1 MGKDWERN
9 AAGNGTGN
17 GENGLDYIAT
27 YDLQAYVPIPTAG
40 AVPVKNIENNR
51 NITITAVWKDE
62 TGNGLPESFNAFVR
76 GAVYQADITLSTKN
90 GYVFDPEISF
100 RYPEG
105 MVDRQPEDD
114 FSGETR
120 ALSTVTYKPTEEP
133 VYISAVDLTFYIPLP
148 FMGGTPV
155 TNFYSGTYGGMVG
168 WKIGDTTLAGLFQ
181 GRTVYK
187 ADASLYAGPGYV
199 FSPDVQVLYQWEHI
213 SDTFAYDGGK
223 VLWSIIFPE
232 TAETAPGI
240 GDYDVKDYDL
250 QHYVPV
256 PVAGGVPVTELSR
269 PDMEV
274 TVRWQDRNGA
284 DIPGSFVQGARY
296 LAIITMKTRE
306 PYKFS
311 AAYPFMYPDG
321 AVAIQPA
328 PGVLDTRERVL
339 SVTYHETLAPLSI
352 SPSTQDLAFYIAPP
366 GTGATAILSFAG
378 TGYTGTAEWQVLGPG
393 SAWAAMPEAQF
404 KPGAAYRTEVTLYP
418 AAGYILDGA
427 EFIHSGGT
435 VGSSGTLTGSV
446 RTGMIISFPVTA
458 IEAVN
463 DFNLTSKV
471 PQPVMSGTPVGY
483 FSAPQYTGTADWK
496 VTGGGAAG
504 GLFAADTAYTGTVSL
519 TAVSGYTFTGAAVAF
534 THAGALKKTGGAP
547 DVQVLYNTGDTVT
560 VIIGFPE
567 TGKVPPVPL
576 TDLDLTEK
584 VPRPVRG
591 GTPVGYFSAPEYT
604 GTAAWTQTDGDVPV
618 NGGLFAA
625 STAYTA
631 KVSLTAASG
640 WTFTGVNVKYKDAEV
655 TVSDNSG
662 AAITVTIAFDATG
675 LVPAVPVTDL
685 NLTAMVPKPVM
696 SGVPS
701 GWFSAARY
709 SGAAVW
715 TETNGG
721 AAVGGLFAAD
731 TAYTATVTLAAASG
745 WTLGSPPPS
754 FTHDDKTSVV
764 SAAHD
769 NGNGTMTVTI
779 TFEATGTVD
788 PVPVDEDDLD
798 LTYMVPTPVRGGTPV
813 GWFSAPQ
820 YTGSVKWTQTASG
833 AEVKDLFQAGI
844 NYTAAVTLL
853 AASDRIF
860 DGGNVRH
867 GGALP
872 DGVTADTTNPSSTI
886 TVTIDFPKTTTVQ
899 AVPVDDLDL
908 TSNVPAP
915 VMSGVPVVWFS
926 APQYTGNVTWK
937 TGDTEVEV
945 NGLFAA
951 GTVYKAVVSLTAASG
966 WKFPGISS
974 FATHDGAS
982 GVTTES
988 IEGGIMTVTVTF
1000 PATGSVPAS
1009 LVTELDLTD
1018 MVPRP
1023 VRDGTPLRY
1032 LTETQYTGTVNW
1044 TVTGGAA
1051 VDGLFEVDTY
1061 YTAVVRLTAASG
1073 WVFGDI
1079 DKLSFGHN
1087 KASPGG
1093 VSSPEESLGSV
1104 TVTIDFPKTSRNI
1117 PIDKVNLKNLI
1128 SRPVTGGTPG
1138 TSFSEGTYSGTL
1150 VWTKTV
1156 DGNPLSGLFQTGT
1169 AYTAT
1174 AVLTAASGYAFT
1186 GEDTTFSY
1194 GDVGLN
1200 AVNNPGGGVTIIINF
1215 LEIGRVDPGTG
1226 VVW

>member
-51 NITITAVWKDE
+51 SITITAVWKDE
-62 TGNGLPESFNAFVR
+62 AGNGLPESFNAFVK
-76 GAVYQADITLSTKN
+76 GAVYQADITLTVKN
-90 GYVFDPEISF
+90 GYVFDPAISF

-105 MVDRQPEDD
+105 MVDRQPGDD

-148 FMGGTPV
+148 FTGGTPV

-168 WKIGDTTLAGLFQ
+168 WKIGNTTLAGLFQ

-187 ADASLYAGPGYV
+187 ADANLYPGPGYV
-199 FSPDVQVLYQWEHI
+199 FSPDVQVLYQWDHI
-213 SDTFAYDGGK
+213 SDTFAYDEGK
-223 VLWSIIFPE
+223 VLGSIIFPE

-274 TVRWQDRNGA
+274 TVRWQDRNGG
-284 DIPGSFVQGARY
+284 DIPGAFVQGARY

-311 AAYPFMYPDG
+311 EVYPFLYPDG

-328 PGVLDTRERVL
+328 PGILDTRERVL
-339 SVTYHETLAPLSI
+339 TVTYHETVAPLSI

-378 TGYTGTAEWQVLGPG
+378 TGYTGTAEWKVLGPG
-393 SAWAAMPEAQF
+393 SAWAAMTEAQF
-404 KPGAAYRTEVTLYP
+404 KPGAAYRAEVTLYA

-435 VGSSGTLTGSV
+435 VGSAGTLTGSV

-504 GLFAADTAYTGTVSL
+504 GLFAADTAYTATVSL
-519 TAVSGYTFTGAAVAF
+519 TAVLGWTFTGAAAAF
-534 THAGALKKTGGAP
+534 THAGAS
-547 DVQVLYNTGDTVT
+547 DVQVLYNTGDAIT
-560 VIIGFPE
+560 VIIGFPA
-567 TGKVPPVPL
+567 TGFVPPVPGDAL
-576 TDLDLTEK
+576 ALPET
-584 VPRPVRG
+584 VPAPVGG
-591 GTPVGYFSAPEYT
+591 GTPVGWFSAPQYT
-604 GTAAWTQTDGDVPV
+604 GTAAWTQTAGGVPV
-618 NGGLFAA
+618 NGLFAA
-625 STAYTA
+625 STYYTA
-631 KVSLTAASG
+631 KVTLTAASG
-640 WTFTGVNVKYKDAEV
+640 WTFTGVNGFKYEDAEV

-662 AAITVTIAFDATG
+662 AAITVTIAFDAT
-675 LVPAVPVTDL
+675 LIVPAVQVTDL
-685 NLTAMVPKPVM
+685 NLTAKVPKPVM
-696 SGVPS
+696 SGAPV
-701 GWFSAARY
+701 GWFSAPQY

-721 AAVGGLFAAD
+721 GAAGGLFAAG
-731 TAYTATVTLAAASG
+731 TAYTAEVTLAAASG
-745 WTLGSPPPS
+745 WTLGNPPPS
-754 FTHDDKTSVV
+754 FTHDDEDSVV

-779 TFEATGTVD
+779 AFPATGTVP
-788 PVPVDEDDLD
+788 PVPVDDLV
-798 LTYMVPTPVRGGTPV
+798 LTGMVPTPVRGGTPV

-820 YTGSVKWTQTASG
+820 YTGSVKWTQTTG
-833 AEVKDLFQAGI
+833 VAEVKDLFQAGI
-844 NYTAAVTLL
+844 NYTAEVTLT
-853 AASDRIF
+853 AAPGRIF
-860 DGGNVRH
+860 DGGNVSH
-867 GGALP
+867 GGALQ

-886 TVTIDFPKTTTVQ
+886 TVTILFPKTTTVQ
-899 AVPVDDLDL
+899 AVPVDDLELSDK
-908 TSNVPAP
+908 VPAP
-915 VMSGVPVVWFS
+915 VMSGVPVLYFI

-937 TGDTEVEV
+937 TGDTEVD
-945 NGLFAA
+945 GLFAA
-951 GTVYKAVVSLTAASG
+951 GTSYKAEVTLTAASG
-966 WKFPGISS
+966 RTFTGVSS
-974 FATHDGAS
+974 LATHDGAS
-982 GVTTES
+982 SVPVS
-988 IEGGIMTVTVTF
+988 VINGGTMTVTVTF
-1000 PATGSVPAS
+1000 PATGNVPAS
-1009 LVTELDLTD
+1009 LVTELDLTG
-1018 MVPRP
+1018 MIPRP

-1032 LTETQYTGTVNW
+1032 LTETQYTGTVSW
-1044 TVTGGAA
+1044 TETGGAA
-1051 VDGLFEVDTY
+1051 VDGLFGVDTR
-1061 YTAVVRLTAASG
+1061 YTGTVSLTAASG
-1073 WVFGDI
+1073 WAFRGPPPGNQ
-1079 DKLSFGHN
+1079 LPSFIHN
-1087 KASPGG
+1087 KADG
-1093 VSSPEESLGSV
+1093 VSAVESLGSV
-1104 TVTIDFPKTSRNI
+1104 TVTIDFPATSRNI
-1117 PIDKVNLKNLI
+1117 PIEKVNLKNLI
-1128 SRPVTGGTPG
+1128 STPVNGGTPG
-1138 TSFSEGTYSGTL
+1138 TSFFEGTYSGTV
-1150 VWTKTV
+1150 VWTRTV
-1156 DGNPLSGLFQTGT
+1156 DGNPLTGLFQTGT

-1174 AVLTAASGYAFT
+1174 AALTAAAGYAFT
-1186 GEDTTFSY
+1186 VEDTTFFY
-1194 GDVGLN
+1194 GEKALDP
-1200 AVNNPGGGVTIIINF
+1200 VNNTGAAAKVIINF
-1215 LEIGRVDPGTG
+1215 LEIGKVESDTG
-1226 VVW
+1226 VVF